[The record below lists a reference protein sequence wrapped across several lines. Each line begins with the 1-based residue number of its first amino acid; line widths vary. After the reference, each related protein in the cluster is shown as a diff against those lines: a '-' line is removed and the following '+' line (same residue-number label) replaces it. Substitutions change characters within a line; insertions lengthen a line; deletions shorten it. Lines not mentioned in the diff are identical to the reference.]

1 MKAATYL
8 LPLAAAAWL
17 GACSTVGG
25 MPVGRQTADYKMEVA
40 GGVQAEVGRS
50 AAASNYRYG
59 FGIRL
64 KNAPRVASVKIERTR
79 GSELG
84 VVFDDSRSPT
94 TATKAW
100 QRHADGSRSYLYN
113 NGDGTYDWIG
123 QTAARRLTPEQ
134 APWLYQSGN
143 THQQYRI
150 TIRDLQGRETVL
162 VQDTVIPPAQKQSI
176 LRLWERSGV
185 IRR

>member
-1 MKAATYL
+1 MKAAKYL
-8 LPLAAAAWL
+8 LPFVAAALL

-25 MPVGRQTADYKMEVA
+25 MPRGQQTADYKMEAA

-50 AAASNYRYG
+50 AANSSYRYG

-79 GSELG
+79 GGELG
-84 VVFDDSRSPT
+84 VVFDDSRHPT

-100 QRHADGSRSYLYN
+100 QRHADGTRSYLYN
-113 NGDGTYDWIG
+113 NGDGSFDWIG
-123 QTAARRLTPEQ
+123 QTAARKLTPQQ
-134 APWLYQSGN
+134 APWLYQAGT

-162 VQDTVIPPAQKQSI
+162 VQDTAIPPEQKQAI
-176 LRLWERSGV
+176 LQLWRTPSRS
-185 IRR
+185 R